1 MIPEVNVPIS
11 TNANKVGTIK
21 KAHGKKKGSTTVHK
35 VFSWKNEG
43 KLLRRKPFVLQSD
56 VRYNFPKNVLPFNI
70 YEKIINLDPFV
81 ELLISEINIST
92 QQSERFSCTTIE
104 QIKGFDWETL
114 LWELMYSQV
123 YLTTVIEITLL
134 EKLEC
139 RTYFWQSFPRY
150 ITKSSR
156 YW

>member
-43 KLLRRKPFVLQSD
+43 KLLRRKPFVLQPD

-92 QQSERFSCTTIE
+92 RQSERFSCTTIE
-104 QIKGFDWETL
+104 QTKGFDWETL
-114 LWELMYSQV
+114 LWELM
-123 YLTTVIEITLL
+123 
-134 EKLEC
+134 
-139 RTYFWQSFPRY
+139 
-150 ITKSSR
+150 
-156 YW
+156 